1 MIWFRQIGQLEYLF
15 LSVFLLLYVL
25 FGVRTWI
32 ISRRLQSRMELF
44 WVKFVLRTFYLI
56 LLIISILGPS
66 FGGLKKE
73 VKAVGKDILIAI
85 DLSQSMNCTDVQ
97 PSRLEK
103 TKFELKNVLQ
113 SFAADRV
120 GIIVFSEEAFVYCP
134 FTFDKSA
141 LNTLLETVNTK
152 VIPTGG
158 TDFGKP
164 LELAKEKF
172 REMETS
178 SKKVSS
184 KLILLVSDGEDFG
197 DDTDE
202 AIALLEKDGI
212 RVFTL
217 GVGTVEGAKVPSPS
231 GGDLADED
239 GQPILAKLRP
249 ADLRKL
255 ASETSGKY
263 YEVSNDRNEVPA
275 LIDAM
280 ESIEGEVRDVQMIDV
295 GANKYY
301 YFLFFAGFLF
311 IVDVLFTIN
320 IIKI

>member
-1 MIWFRQIGQLEYLF
+1 MIWFRQIGQLEYLLIGLF
-15 LSVFLLLYVL
+15 VFLYLL
-25 FGVRTWI
+25 FGIRTWI
-32 ISRRLQSRMELF
+32 ISRRLQSRMGLF
-44 WVKFVLRTFYLI
+44 WVKFLLRSGFVL
-56 LLIISILGPS
+56 LLIVSILGPS

-120 GIIVFSEEAFVYCP
+120 GMVVFSDDAYVYCP

-158 TDFGKP
+158 TDFAKP
-164 LELAKEKF
+164 LELAREKF

-197 DDTDE
+197 DDTDD
-202 AIALLEKDGI
+202 AISRIEKDGI
-212 RVFTL
+212 KVFTL
-217 GVGTVEGAKVPSPS
+217 GVGTVEGGKIPSPS
-231 GGDLADED
+231 GGELADEE
-239 GQPILAKLRP
+239 GRPVVAKLRP

-255 ASETSGKY
+255 AAETNGKY
-263 YEVSNDRNEVPA
+263 FEVSNDRNEVPS

-280 ESIEGEVRDVQMIDV
+280 QSVEGEVRDVQMIDV

-301 YFLFFAGFLF
+301 YFLFVAACLF
-311 IVDVLFTIN
+311 VIDVLFTIN
-320 IIKI
+320 IIKM